1 MLSHWKMIIN
11 TEGNLRQLWY
21 RILDVVHLSLT
32 SIQCHLYFVNLF
44 KTVMTLWM
52 LKLLNHC
59 KNSCNTLYVWKTV
72 VTFWMFELLHYCL
85 YSAIF
90 CMLYK
95 LLNQLWHFVYS
106 NTNVKTVMLNDQKME
121 LEKTMVTL
129 TLVCSFSISVTA
141 FKIIKYIFILK
152 EGVNLHFNKP
162 EFSVT
167 KYMLCAIFFLN
178 WSSGSEEKNQKRKK
192 FSDGQTDRRSPDKM
206 WLK

>member
-21 RILDVVHLSLT
+21 RIMDVVHLPLT

-152 EGVNLHFNKP
+152 EGVTLHFNK
-162 EFSVT
+162 
-167 KYMLCAIFFLN
+167 LG
-178 WSSGSEEKNQKRKK
+178 SSA
-192 FSDGQTDRRSPDKM
+192 P
-206 WLK
+206 